1 MNIIQK
7 TLGTLA
13 KTNGATHIYGWHGTP
28 DNKTHKPFYNG
39 DIGGTLQNHPVY
51 KNISEV
57 VADEKNEWSV
67 TSVYPNFVQNVEHYP
82 SAPTKP
88 YPSYSVRIDRS
99 MPDIVDVS
107 DVLLHVR
114 GKRVEVIFAL
124 NGCIISKE
132 DMGLV
137 EADRFLRACVR
148 CASVTLV
155 A

>member
-1 MNIIQK
+1 MNIIKK

-13 KTNGATHIYGWHGTP
+13 RTNGVTYIYGWHGTP
-28 DNKTHKPFYNG
+28 DNKTHKPFYDG
-39 DIGGTLQNHPVY
+39 DINGTLQNHQVY
-51 KNISEV
+51 KTISEV
-57 VADEKNEWSV
+57 VADEENAWSV
-67 TSVYPNFVQNVEHYP
+67 TSVYPNFVQIVEHYP
-82 SAPTKP
+82 SAQTKP
-88 YPSYSVRIDRS
+88 YPSYSVRVDRS
-99 MPDIVDVS
+99 TTEMVDVS

>member
-7 TLGTLA
+7 TLGTFA
-13 KTNGATHIYGWHGTP
+13 RTNGVTHIYGWHGTP
-28 DNKTHKPFYNG
+28 DNKTHKPFYDG
-39 DIGGTLQNHPVY
+39 DINGTLQNHQVY
-51 KNISEV
+51 KTISEV
-57 VADEKNEWSV
+57 VADEENAWSV
-67 TSVYPNFVQNVEHYP
+67 TSVYPNFVQIVEHYP
-82 SAPTKP
+82 SA
-88 YPSYSVRIDRS
+88 YPSYSVRVDRS
-99 MPDIVDVS
+99 TTEMVDVS